1 MLRREFFGVAAAGV
15 TTTASAVTLCR
26 PMIDVLIKDIEA
38 AILADIPGV
47 TKVQVTYDP
56 EDKSVPLMILAFRI

>member
-15 TTTASAVTLCR
+15 ASGVPPPVICR
-26 PMIDVLIKDIEA
+26 PGIDALIKDIEA

-47 TKVQVTYDP
+47 TKVQITFDP
-56 EDKSVPLMILAFRI
+56 EDRNVPLMILAFRV